1 MKLIPLRESDMDIYI
16 ADFIRKNKDTSN
28 AKLSLLMW
36 ILLTNRKA
44 GGKINQ
50 HLSPFLKSHDK
61 LFGGY
66 YQRAISKYDK
76 ILGGLQQANVN
87 GGETSG
93 KLKSLQVANFRGFTK
108 TSEDDRGVCIEFN
121 PKVNIFFAPNGGGK
135 TSLCEAI
142 EYATTNTIKEAERRK
157 TTIRNYI
164 KRDGGVVLE
173 LKDAK
178 GNSFKAA
185 DSNAFGFIDR
195 NRLQEF
201 SLLGSKDTKFSEKDV
216 LAALVGLEEFDLFLG
231 KFVKPENFDILR
243 YVRKD
248 HKEVYERSLNN
259 LKLFRESVNK
269 YKGEIE
275 DSINRILKNM
285 GASKV
290 PLRYASQAVD
300 LFRKRIIKEK
310 EHLYSSRAKLN
321 VSRRAIVFDKD
332 VLKLNVRL
340 LYKFTS
346 RKESISVKKEKF
358 QRDLNYYELYNAAHS
373 IFSCGTED
381 KCPLC
386 LTSFEKSEVNPV
398 SNVNDGLKK
407 LKKIAYMDRRG
418 KELESKILAIVTKVI
433 QELREYSISPLM
445 DNKYLSET
453 SAGEIIKFL
462 GEGVSSDFHCGVNRI
477 EKLLFDE
484 DATKVYLEKA
494 VKHNEKI
501 LGVEKSI
508 AVIERS
514 IKLLETKEDFLKGEF
529 ASIKKAK
536 QLKSNYI
543 TQLLSEIS
551 KVTQLKFNYINEEKY
566 NNFLV
571 EVKNEYSTL
580 YQQALNYKVNCEAEI
595 LSGLKSSVVKF
606 YNKINHH
613 DNDYE
618 KIDNIEFEFSQKDNT
633 YRILF
638 NSGGKV
644 SDAFISLSEGHLK
657 SLGLSILLALAKK
670 KNTKFIVFDDVVNAI
685 DTEHRSNIIKVFLTD
700 DFINKTQ
707 IILTTH
713 DRFFWEMFSNQ
724 CKKIGTGDFNSYVLG
739 CEGNGIHLIKKDV
752 SFESKIEESLMCYDI
767 RQALIY
773 CRIWFESLCSEYCIT
788 QEFELRGRFSS
799 RQLQQ
804 PNYIKV
810 SIESMYGLILDT
822 FAQHSENIDIIKN
835 SLINWSAQNQ
845 EHHAFNENGYNIV
858 HAKTSDEVK
867 IIFKSIRRFE
877 IQTCASKKLFC
888 LVRDIEE
895 LHRKLGVLE
904 GKVNS
909 DKIPESKKIGWR
921 NDITQ
926 LKSQIVELEDLRFY
940 CIFLLLNIH

>member
-1 MKLIPLRESDMDIYI
+1 MDIYI

-28 AKLSLLMW
+28 AGLSLLMW
-36 ILLTNRKA
+36 ALLTNRKN

-50 HLSPFLKSHDK
+50 HLSPFLKSQDK

-76 ILGGLQQANVN
+76 ILGGLQQDNVN
-87 GGETSG
+87 EGETSG

-108 TSEDDRGVCIEFN
+108 VSEDDRGVFIDFN
-121 PKVNIFFAPNGGGK
+121 SKVNIFFAPNGGGK

-178 GNSFKAA
+178 GNAFKAA
-185 DSNAFGFIDR
+185 GSNVFGFIDR

-243 YVRKD
+243 YVSKE
-248 HKEVYERSLNN
+248 HKEVYEKALNN
-259 LKLFRESVNK
+259 LKLFKDDVNK
-269 YKGEIE
+269 YKKEIE
-275 DSINRILKNM
+275 ESINRMLKNM

-332 VLKLNVRL
+332 VLKLNIRL

-346 RKESISVKKEKF
+346 RKENISVKKERF
-358 QRDLNYYELYNAAHS
+358 QRDLNYYELYRAAHS

-386 LTSFEKSEVNPV
+386 LTSFEKSEVDPV
-398 SNVNDGLKK
+398 SNVNDCLKK
-407 LKKIAYMDRRG
+407 LNKIAYLDRRE
-418 KELESKILAIVTKVI
+418 KELGSKILAIVTKVI
-433 QELREYSISPLM
+433 QELREYSISPLV

-453 SAGEIIKFL
+453 SASEIIKLL
-462 GEGVSSDFHCGVNRI
+462 GEGVSSDFHCGINRI
-477 EKLLFDE
+477 EKILFDE
-484 DATKVYLEKA
+484 NTTKAYLEKA

-501 LGVEKSI
+501 LEIEKSI
-508 AVIERS
+508 AAIESS
-514 IKLLETKEDFLKGEF
+514 IKRMESKEDFLKGEF
-529 ASIKKAK
+529 SSIKKAK
-536 QLKSNYI
+536 QLKSEC
-543 TQLLSEIS
+543 TTRLLNEMSN
-551 KVTQLKFNYINEEKY
+551 VAQLKFNYFNEEKY
-566 NNFLV
+566 NDFIIAI
-571 EVKNEYSTL
+571 KDEYNVL
-580 YQQALNYKVNCEAEI
+580 YQLALDYKVNCEAEI
-595 LSGLKSSVVKF
+595 LSGLKASVLEF
-606 YNKINHH
+606 YNKINYH

-618 KIDNIEFEFSQKDNT
+618 KIDNIDFEFSQKDST
-633 YRILF
+633 YRILL
-638 NSGGKV
+638 NSGGRV

-657 SLGLSILLALAKK
+657 SLGLSILLSLAKK

-685 DTEHRSNIIKVFLTD
+685 DTEHRSNIIQVFLTD
-700 DFINKTQ
+700 DFIKKTQ

-773 CRIWFESLCSEYCIT
+773 CRIWFESLCSEYCVT

-799 RQLQQ
+799 RQFQQ

-822 FAQHSENIDIIKN
+822 FSLHSENIDIIKN

-858 HAKTSDEVK
+858 HAKTSNEVK
-867 IIFKSIRRFE
+867 VIFKSIRRFE

-888 LVRDIEE
+888 LVRDIKE
-895 LHRKLGVLE
+895 LYRKLGGLNV
-904 GKVNS
+904 KVNS
-909 DKIPESKKIGWR
+909 DNIPESKKLGWR
-921 NDITQ
+921 KDISQ
-926 LKSQIVELEDLRFY
+926 LNSKIIELEDLRSY
-940 CIFLLLNIH
+940 CIFLLLNTN